1 MELLSNRPLGE
12 YAREHRP
19 GKRRHPK
26 TEEAMWTQPANT
38 SWNGWVVKH
47 FLSKCHLNHEQWTY
61 LTIFDPAYFWPL
73 KTQAFSWT
81 PGRSDLLKNG
91 FTSKFSQ
98 KYWNRDQHISLLC
111 SFSFVMEHNR
121 PSGQIRNFRNGP
133 THTRNSWNG
142 PAKIRNSWDGPA
154 RNSWIGLAQFGNY
167 QFRLAHF
174 RDFSVCAVPFREFL
188 IWCWPRKCR
197 FFGMYNFYSF
207 SVKLHLVCVILYF
220 YQKCARKAVVFW
232 KKKLHSL
239 HKYYTTAG
247 RKGRDKSQICFS
259 SFEFEI

>member
-12 YAREHRP
+12 YAREQCP
-19 GKRRHPK
+19 GKHWHSK

-47 FLSKCHLNHEQWTY
+47 FLSRCHLNHEQWTY
-61 LTIFDPAYFWPL
+61 LTIFDSAYFGPL
-73 KTQAFSWT
+73 KTQG
-81 PGRSDLLKNG
+81 GRG
-91 FTSKFSQ
+91 TFKFSQ
-98 KYWNRDQHISLLC
+98 KYWNRDQQISLLC
-111 SFSFVMEHNR
+111 SFSFFMEHSR

-154 RNSWIGLAQFGNY
+154 RNSWIGLAHFGNY

-188 IWCWPRKCR
+188 IWRWPRKCR
-197 FFGMYNFYSF
+197 FFGM
-207 SVKLHLVCVILYF
+207 
-220 YQKCARKAVVFW
+220 
-232 KKKLHSL
+232 
-239 HKYYTTAG
+239 
-247 RKGRDKSQICFS
+247 
-259 SFEFEI
+259 